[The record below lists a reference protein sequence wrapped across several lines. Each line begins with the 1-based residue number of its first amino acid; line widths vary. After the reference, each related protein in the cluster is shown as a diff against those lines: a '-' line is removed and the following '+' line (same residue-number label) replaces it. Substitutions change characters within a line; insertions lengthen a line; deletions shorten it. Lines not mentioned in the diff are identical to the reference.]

1 VTTHGPI
8 SHAIKKKRK
17 RKEEA
22 LAVPA
27 TVPIFQSKKKTFE
40 KTAVMK

>member
-1 VTTHGPI
+1 MAPLVMP
-8 SHAIKKKRK
+8 IKKKRK

-27 TVPIFQSKKKTFE
+27 TVPIFQSKKKPL
-40 KTAVMK
+40 KKQPL